1 MLILLINLYVVSD
14 TSASL
19 DLVGEDVRV
28 EGIVDGDVSLVKG
41 SLEILGRVRGSVDVV
56 SGDVH
61 MYPGSVVDGDVSIVG
76 GDLILD
82 SGAVVEGDLTLVAG
96 SLVNNGG
103 TIKGEVSK
111 VSGSVLNMLIKGILN
126 NSLMMM
132 GENTKATPGR
142 GTFHPS
148 GAVGDFLGLLVL
160 VLLFYIFFLILKGF
174 VLRMA
179 DSIEADTGRVVL
191 FGVISYIL
199 ILPVLLL
206 LIISVVG
213 ILLIPLYLIGIVLA
227 FFVAV
232 DAGMV
237 YVGRMVRRNL
247 DREWNEWMDLTVG
260 VAVAAIFKLIDIL
273 VSLVPVD
280 ICCLQF
286 VFSFMFGVYVVML
299 SILGFGALFKWIFRI
314 E

>member
-1 MLILLINLYVVSD
+1 MLALLINLYVVSD

-41 SLEILGRVRGSVDVV
+41 DLEVLGRVKGDVDVV

-61 MYPGSVVDGDVSIVG
+61 MYPGSSVEGDVSIVG

-82 SGAVVEGDLTLVAG
+82 SGAVVEGDLALVAG

-111 VSGSVLNMLIKGILN
+111 VSGSVLNMLVKGILN
-126 NSLMMM
+126 NSLKVVD
-132 GENTKATPGR
+132 E
-142 GTFHPS
+142 GTETSPRKETFRPS
-148 GAVGDFLGLLVL
+148 GAAGELLGLLVM
-160 VLLFYIFFLILKGF
+160 VILFYLFFLILKGF

-191 FGVISYIL
+191 FGIISYIL
-199 ILPVLLL
+199 ILPVLILL
-206 LIISVVG
+206 AVSIVG
-213 ILLIPLYLIGIVLA
+213 ILLIPLYLIALVMA

-247 DREWNEWMDLTVG
+247 DREWSEWMDLTVG
-260 VAVAAIFKLIDIL
+260 VAIAAVFKLIDIL
-273 VSLVPVD
+273 VSFVPAD

-286 VFSFMFGVYVVML
+286 TFSFAFGVYVVML